1 MRSYSKLVL
10 LFLALHCAVSV
21 LAAGAK
27 DKYFPLVIAPF
38 AQNTTDPFK
47 NSLPTKEFVEQS
59 KVPAG
64 VKAPVRTVVYAAF
77 DNKHIYFKYVLE
89 QVDDHD
95 TVELFISSGSSHHN
109 YLQVYLSVKNPQG
122 FSTIRT
128 AIAEPEMKKFVKQ
141 RIERKGSTRI
151 LYLTLDRA
159 GFPELKEDDFIRVN
173 FNRSIVAPKLSHTC
187 WSNTINGFQQPDRFG
202 WMILRSEKD
211 FCKKYFAVK
220 LQEELEIIRKYD
232 AYAPGHL
239 DRSLM
244 KSIEKAQREFLN
256 NPTLSAG
263 GKLTSQVVALRA
275 KFTEILIQNQFQ
287 PKK

>member
-1 MRSYSKLVL
+1 MRIYSKLTCL
-10 LFLALHCAVSV
+10 LLTLLSAASV
-21 LAAGAK
+21 WAAEAK
-27 DKYFPLVIAPF
+27 DKYFPLVVAPF
-38 AQNTTDPFK
+38 VQDAADPFK
-47 NSLPTKEFVEQS
+47 NSLPTREFVEQS
-59 KVPAG
+59 SNPAG
-64 VKAPVRTVVYAAF
+64 EKAPVRSVVYAAF
-77 DNKHIYFKYVLE
+77 DNKNIYFKYVLD
-89 QVDDHD
+89 QVEIHD
-95 TVELFISSGSSHHN
+95 MVELFISSGRNHHN
-109 YLQVYLSVKNPQG
+109 YLQVYLAVRDPKS
-122 FSTIRT
+122 FSTIRA

-141 RIERKGSTRI
+141 RMEIKGTTRI

-159 GFPELKEDDFIRVN
+159 GFPELTEDDFIRVN
-173 FNRSIVAPKLSHTC
+173 FNRTVVAPKLSHTC

-239 DRSLM
+239 DRSMM
-244 KSIEKAQREFLN
+244 KSIEHAQREFLK
-256 NPTLSAG
+256 NPTLAAG

>member
-1 MRSYSKLVL
+1 MMRLNFKLIFCLLPVL
-10 LFLALHCAVSV
+10 LCTVMV
-21 LAAGAK
+21 QAAEQ
-27 DKYFPLVIAPF
+27 YFPLVIAPF
-38 AQNTTDPFK
+38 AADAADPFK
-47 NSLPTKEFVEQS
+47 NSNPTQEFVEQS
-59 KVPAG
+59 NIPAG

-95 TVELFISSGSSHHN
+95 TVELFISSGSNHHN
-109 YLQVYLSVKNPQG
+109 YLQVYLAMRNPQS

-128 AIAEPEMKKFVKQ
+128 AIAEPEMKKFITQ

-159 GFPELKEDDFIRVN
+159 GFPELIESDFIRVN

-220 LQEELEIIRKYD
+220 LQEELDLIRKYD
-232 AYAPGHL
+232 TYAPGYL
-239 DRSLM
+239 DRTM
-244 KSIEKAQREFLN
+244 MQNIEKARREFLK

-263 GKLTSQVVALRA
+263 GKLTSQVMSLRA
-275 KFTEILIQNQFQ
+275 QFTELLIQNQFQ

>member
-1 MRSYSKLVL
+1 MRLYSKLVL
-10 LFLALHCAVSV
+10 LFLALHCAVSL

-38 AQNTTDPFK
+38 AQNTADPFK

-64 VKAPVRTVVYAAF
+64 VKAPVRSVVYAAF
-77 DNKHIYFKYVLE
+77 DSKYIYFKYVME
-89 QVDDHD
+89 QVDLHD
-95 TVELFISSGSSHHN
+95 TVELFISSGRNHHH
-109 YLQVYLSVKNPQG
+109 YLQVYLSLRAPQN
-122 FSTIRT
+122 FSTIRS
-128 AIAEPEMKKFVKQ
+128 AIAEPEMKKFVRQ
-141 RIERKGSTRI
+141 RMEIKGSTRI

-173 FNRSIVAPKLSHTC
+173 FNRTVVSPKLSHTC

-211 FCKKYFAVK
+211 FCEKYFAVK
-220 LQEELEIIRKYD
+220 LQEELALIRKYD

-239 DRSLM
+239 DRSMM
-244 KSIEKAQREFLN
+244 KDIERAQREFLKD
-256 NPTLSAG
+256 PTLASG
-263 GKLTSQVVALRA
+263 EKLTAQVVALRE
-275 KFTEILIQNQFQ
+275 KFTETLIQNQFQ

>member
-1 MRSYSKLVL
+1 MVQ
-10 LFLALHCAVSV
+10 
-21 LAAGAK
+21 AAEQ
-27 DKYFPLVIAPF
+27 YFPLVIAPF
-38 AQNTTDPFK
+38 AADAADPFK
-47 NSLPTKEFVEQS
+47 NSNPTQEFVEQS
-59 KVPAG
+59 NIPAG
-64 VKAPVRTVVYAAF
+64 VKAPVRSVVYAAF
-77 DNKHIYFKYVLE
+77 DNKYIYFKYVLE

-95 TVELFISSGSSHHN
+95 TVELFISSGSNHHN
-109 YLQVYLSVKNPQG
+109 YLQVYLSVKNPQS

-128 AIAEPEMKKFVKQ
+128 AIAEPEMKKFITQ

-159 GFPELKEDDFIRVN
+159 GFPELTESDFIRVN

-220 LQEELEIIRKYD
+220 LQEELDLIRKYD

-239 DRSLM
+239 DRTLM
-244 KSIEKAQREFLN
+244 QNIEKARREFLK

-263 GKLTSQVVALRA
+263 GKLTSQVVVLRA
-275 KFTEILIQNQFQ
+275 RFTELLIQNQFQ

>member
-95 TVELFISSGSSHHN
+95 TVELFISSGSNHHN
-109 YLQVYLSVKNPQG
+109 YLQVYLAMRNPQS

-128 AIAEPEMKKFVKQ
+128 AIAEPEMKKFITQ

-159 GFPELKEDDFIRVN
+159 GFPELIESDFIRVN

-275 KFTEILIQNQFQ
+275 KFTEILIQTQFQ

>member
-1 MRSYSKLVL
+1 MRLNFKLIFFLLPVL
-10 LFLALHCAVSV
+10 LCTVMV
-21 LAAGAK
+21 QAAEQ
-27 DKYFPLVIAPF
+27 YFPLVIAPF
-38 AQNTTDPFK
+38 AADAADPFK
-47 NSLPTKEFVEQS
+47 NSNPTQEFVEQS
-59 KVPAG
+59 NIPAG

-77 DNKHIYFKYVLE
+77 DNKYIYFKYVLE

-95 TVELFISSGSSHHN
+95 TVELFISSGSNHHN
-109 YLQVYLSVKNPQG
+109 YLQVYLAMRNPQS

-128 AIAEPEMKKFVKQ
+128 AIAEPEMKKFITQ

-159 GFPELKEDDFIRVN
+159 GFPELIESDFIRVN

-220 LQEELEIIRKYD
+220 LQEELDLIRKYD
-232 AYAPGHL
+232 TYAPGYL
-239 DRSLM
+239 DRTM
-244 KSIEKAQREFLN
+244 MQNIENARREFLK

-263 GKLTSQVVALRA
+263 GKLTSQVMSLRA
-275 KFTEILIQNQFQ
+275 QFTELLIQNQFQ

>member
-1 MRSYSKLVL
+1 MRLNFKLIFCLLPVL
-10 LFLALHCAVSV
+10 LCTVMV
-21 LAAGAK
+21 QAAEQ
-27 DKYFPLVIAPF
+27 YFPLVIAPF
-38 AQNTTDPFK
+38 AADAADPFK
-47 NSLPTKEFVEQS
+47 NSNPTQEFVEQS
-59 KVPAG
+59 NIPAG

-77 DNKHIYFKYVLE
+77 DHKNIYFKYVME

-95 TVELFISSGSSHHN
+95 MVELFISSGSNHHN
-109 YLQVYLSVKNPQG
+109 YLQVYLSVKNPQS

-141 RIERKGSTRI
+141 RIEGKGTKRI

-159 GFPELKEDDFIRVN
+159 GFPELTEDDFIRVN
-173 FNRSIVAPKLSHTC
+173 FNRTVVAPKLSHTC

-220 LQEELEIIRKYD
+220 LQEELDLIRKYD
-232 AYAPGHL
+232 AYAPGYL
-239 DRSLM
+239 DRTLM
-244 KSIEKAQREFLN
+244 QNIEKARREFLN

-263 GKLTSQVVALRA
+263 GKLTSQVVVLRA
-275 KFTEILIQNQFQ
+275 RFTELLIQNQFQ